1 MDFKIFLFVIA
12 SFILVT
18 SIYNHIILR
27 RINSLAKKRNPIIN
41 DGRYFELKYK
51 IELYVI
57 VISLIYA
64 ISGFLGYSFYI
75 KFNERVNNDYKIV
88 ADQKDSILVHYN
100 KLKER
105 IDSTAKQELSG
116 LYLFIVPNIKI
127 SNSETQKIY
136 YKNMISSSGKKLPKI
151 TKTPYIQVAGDI
163 TVQIIDI
170 NTEFVEFAVLGSHT
184 YNGKEKTDLWIAT
197 YDTY

>member
-1 MDFKIFLFVIA
+1 MDLKIFLFVIA
-12 SFILVT
+12 SFVLVT

-27 RINSLAKKRNPIIN
+27 RIHSLAKKRNPIIN

-64 ISGFLGYSFYI
+64 ISGFLGYSFYS

-88 ADQKDSILVHYN
+88 ADQKDSTLVHYN

-136 YKNMISSSGKKLPKI
+136 YKNMIASSGKKLPKI
-151 TKTPYIQVAGDI
+151 TKTPYIQFAGDI

-170 NTEFVEFAVLGSHT
+170 NSEYVEFAILGSHT